1 MVTVSPLNYGGS
13 GPLLNIDQ
21 RWKPLTRW
29 KKLLS
34 ANWSGDSSRNKSIE
48 VTLSIQAGLLDKSIE
63 VSVGFVLTVAFV
75 TGLLD

>member
-1 MVTVSPLNYGGS
+1 MVTMNPLNYGGS

-29 KKLLS
+29 KNFSPLI
-34 ANWSGDSSRNKSIE
+34 GDSSRNKSIE

-75 TGLLD
+75 TVLLA

>member
-1 MVTVSPLNYGGS
+1 MVTLSPLNYRGS

-34 ANWSGDSSRNKSIE
+34 ANWRLLAKQIDRGDSLH
-48 VTLSIQAGLLDKSIE
+48 TG
-63 VSVGFVLTVAFV
+63 GFVGQVDRGERWIRVDRRVRDRLA
-75 TGLLD
+75 

>member
-1 MVTVSPLNYGGS
+1 MVTLSPLNYGGS

-21 RWKPLTRW
+21 RWKPLTRL
-29 KKLLS
+29 KNFSPLI
-34 ANWSGDSSRNKSIE
+34 GDSSRNKSIE

-75 TGLLD
+75 TVLLA